1 MKFNKNPYALPKN
14 YVFNEIREKA
24 AELKKTSGIK
34 LIDLGVGD
42 VKLPLFPATVS
53 AMAKAAEELGN
64 AATFKGYP
72 PAEGYLFLREKI
84 AEKRYG
90 SAISPDEI
98 FVTDG
103 AKGELGSVTELFE
116 RGIKVG
122 FTTPCYPAAL
132 EANIALGN
140 EVKCLKV
147 RKEDD
152 YQPLPPQNET
162 FDVIYLCSPCNPT
175 GATISRENLRKW
187 VEYATDENAVLI
199 FDAAYSDFA
208 SGDEVKSVYEIPRAK
223 ECAIEINSF
232 SKSMG
237 FTGVRCGYTVVPKAV
252 GKLYEIKKRLQN
264 IRTNGVSYIS
274 QRGAETYFL
283 PEVENEIKKRVE
295 FYKTNA
301 DVMKIALKNA
311 NLWYNNGRSS
321 PYVFFACPD
330 AETSERF
337 CDRLLYDFG
346 IISTPGS
353 GFGEGGE
360 GYVRLSA
367 FCSRSDALAFSDRM
381 RYF

>member
-1 MKFNKNPYALPKN
+1 MKFNKNPYTLPKN
-14 YVFNEIREKA
+14 YVFKAVREKA
-24 AELKKTSGIK
+24 AEFKKTSGIK
-34 LIDLGVGD
+34 PIDLGVGD
-42 VKLPLFPATVS
+42 VKLPLFSPTVS

-90 SAISPDEI
+90 GEISPDEI

-140 EVKCLKV
+140 EVKCIKV

-152 YQPLPPQNET
+152 FQPLPPKKEK

-187 VEYATDENAVLI
+187 VDYATDENAVLI

-237 FTGVRCGYTVVPKAV
+237 FTGVRCGYTVVPKAA

-274 QRGAETYFL
+274 QRGAETYFR
-283 PEVENEIKKRVE
+283 NRKRNKKTR
-295 FYKTNA
+295 
-301 DVMKIALKNA
+301 
-311 NLWYNNGRSS
+311 
-321 PYVFFACPD
+321 
-330 AETSERF
+330 
-337 CDRLLYDFG
+337 G
-346 IISTPGS
+346 I
-353 GFGEGGE
+353 
-360 GYVRLSA
+360 L
-367 FCSRSDALAFSDRM
+367 
-381 RYF
+381 

>member
-1 MKFNKNPYALPKN
+1 MKFNKNPYTLPKN
-14 YVFNEIREKA
+14 YVFKAVREKA
-24 AELKKTSGIK
+24 AEFKKTSGIK
-34 LIDLGVGD
+34 PIDLGVGD
-42 VKLPLFPATVS
+42 VKLPLFALTVS
-53 AMAKAAEELGN
+53 AMVKAAEELGN

-90 SAISPDEI
+90 GEISPDEI

-140 EVKCLKV
+140 EVKCIKV

-152 YQPLPPQNET
+152 FQPLPPKNEK

-187 VEYATDENAVLI
+187 IDYATDENAIII
-199 FDAAYSDFA
+199 FDAAYSDFV
-208 SGDEVKSVYEIPRAK
+208 SDGEVKSVYEIPRAK

-283 PEVENEIKKRVE
+283 PEIENEIKKRVE

-301 DVMKIALKNA
+301 DIMKIALKNA

-321 PYVFFACPD
+321 PYVFAACPIG
-330 AETSERF
+330 ESSEDF
-337 CDRLLYDFG
+337 CDRLLYDYG
-346 IISTPGS
+346 IIATPGS
-353 GFGEGGE
+353 GFGDGGE
-360 GYVRLSA
+360 GYIRLSA
-367 FCSRSDALAFSDRM
+367 FCSRSDALGFLDRM
-381 RYF
+381 KGF